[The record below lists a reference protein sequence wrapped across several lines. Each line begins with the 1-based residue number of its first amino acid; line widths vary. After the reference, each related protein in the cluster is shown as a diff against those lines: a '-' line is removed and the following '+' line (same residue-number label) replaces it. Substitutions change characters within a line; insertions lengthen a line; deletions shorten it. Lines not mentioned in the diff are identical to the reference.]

1 MELLPPELAALIPAK
16 TLSLL
21 IAAHYAWNFIILR
34 AWKNWK
40 AGGGFY
46 GIKKAFFQGEKI
58 SEAKDIDNAKDIK
71 VAEDKRATQAPF
83 TIPPQ

>member
-21 IAAHYAWNFIILR
+21 IAAHYAWNFIVLR

-46 GIKKAFFQGEKI
+46 GVQKAFFQGEKI
-58 SEAKDIDNAKDIK
+58 SEAKDIDNAKD
-71 VAEDKRATQAPF
+71 AEKMEEKRQTK
-83 TIPPQ
+83 